1 MADPQ
6 PKVPCPETPLVV
18 SPPTGAATGDYTGRI
33 GSWLEDTSMA
43 ERGETSLVV
52 CALWMIGISLLLF
65 FLPALNGLIGGAVGG
80 YKAGSAMRGLTAAI
94 LPAIVSGIGIWI
106 LLGIFDAPI
115 LGFLAGLAVGVWA
128 LISSIG
134 LLIGAAI
141 GGAASPGAS
150 TAAT

>member
-1 MADPQ
+1 
-6 PKVPCPETPLVV
+6 
-18 SPPTGAATGDYTGRI
+18 
-33 GSWLEDTSMA
+33 MA

-80 YKAGSAMRGLTAAI
+80 YKAGSTVRGLGAAI

-106 LLGIFDAPI
+106 LLGMFDAPI
-115 LGFLAGLAVGVWA
+115 LGFLAGVAVGVWA

-141 GGAASPGAS
+141 GGALSPGSPAPS
-150 TAAT
+150 V

>member
-1 MADPQ
+1 
-6 PKVPCPETPLVV
+6 
-18 SPPTGAATGDYTGRI
+18 
-33 GSWLEDTSMA
+33 MA

-80 YKAGSAMRGLTAAI
+80 YKAGSAMRGLGAAI

-115 LGFLAGLAVGVWA
+115 LGFLAGMAVGVWA

-141 GGAASPGAS
+141 GGAVSPRS
-150 TAAT
+150 PAATV